1 MPVMPTVLVFDGLIL
16 ATMAVCRR
24 AVVLLVMAGVRVW
37 VDGVVLLVVVAV
49 VVLQQV
55 VDIEGHGSGET
66 HAERGWGGEEAL
78 RLLNECRKLPH
89 LVVFDLDYT
98 LWPFWWWVAMTTPSW
113 IGNWV

>member
-16 ATMAVCRR
+16 VTVAVCKR

-49 VVLQQV
+49 VVLRRV
-55 VDIEGHGSGET
+55 VDAEGHGSGET
-66 HAERGWGGEEAL
+66 HVEWGWVAEEAL
-78 RLLNECRKLPH
+78 RLLNKCKKLPC

-113 IGNWV
+113 IGNW